1 MSPEISRGSKADSVA
16 WSGRLASE
24 LNVDGVVAG
33 VLGPDDIRISPDT
46 LRRQAEVARAHGNPQ
61 LASNFERAA
70 ELTAFEESEILALYE
85 LLRPRRTTADELR
98 AKADE
103 LEAREA
109 PICAAF
115 VREAA
120 AVYERT
126 GLTA

>member
-1 MSPEISRGSKADSVA
+1 MSDRNSLA
-16 WSGRLASE
+16 WSGREASE
-24 LNVDGVVAG
+24 LSVDGVVDG
-33 VLGPDDIRISPDT
+33 VLGPDDIRIGPDT
-46 LRRQAEVARAHGNPQ
+46 LRRQAAVARAHGNPQ

-85 LLRPRRTTADELR
+85 MLRPRRATAEELR

-103 LEAREA
+103 LEGREA

-115 VREAA
+115 LREAA

>member
-1 MSPEISRGSKADSVA
+1 MSPGTGKA
-16 WSGRLASE
+16 WSGRDASDLTVE
-24 LNVDGVVAG
+24 GVVG
-33 VLGPDDIRISPDT
+33 GELGPDDIRISPDT
-46 LRRQAEVARAHGNPQ
+46 LRHQAEVARSHGNPQ
-61 LASNFERAA
+61 LAANFERAA

-85 LLRPRRTTADELR
+85 MLRPGRASGDQLR

-103 LEAREA
+103 LDARDA

-115 VREAA
+115 VHEAA

>member
-1 MSPEISRGSKADSVA
+1 MTTAF
-16 WSGRLASE
+16 SGRDPASVT
-24 LNVDGVVAG
+24 LDAVRDGDV
-33 VLGPDDIRISPDT
+33 GPADIRIHPDT
-46 LRRQAEVARAHGNPQ
+46 LRAQAAVAREHGNPQ
-61 LASNFERAA
+61 LAANFERAA
-70 ELTAFEESEILALYE
+70 ELTAFDESDILALYE
-85 LLRPRRTTADELR
+85 LLRPGRATGDQLR

>member
-1 MSPEISRGSKADSVA
+1 MSAATGKA
-16 WSGRLASE
+16 WSGRPASE
-24 LNVDGVVAG
+24 LSVDGVVDG
-33 VLGPDDIRISPDT
+33 ELGPDDIRISAET
-46 LRRQAEVARAHGNPQ
+46 LRHQADVALAHANPQ
-61 LASNFERAA
+61 LAANFERAA
-70 ELTAFEESEILALYE
+70 ELTAFDESDILALYE
-85 LLRPRRTTADELR
+85 LLRPGRATGDQLR